1 MVRNNKTEPVE
12 NGLSKEKERDVM
24 YNRFA
29 KGESFMDITREE
41 LKGFGFLVSGV
52 TLFVYTLGF
61 FQILNWVIMAAGI
74 ILIIYGANKSNLWS
88 KVKFS
93 YNYIRQNFFSK
104 KKNNL
109 DEN

>member
-1 MVRNNKTEPVE
+1 MIRNQKSESVE
-12 NGLSKEKERDVM
+12 NGISKDRDILYSSSV
-24 YNRFA
+24 

-41 LKGFGFLVSGV
+41 LKGFGFLVSGL

-74 ILIIYGANKSNLWS
+74 ILTIYGANKSNLWS
-88 KVKFS
+88 KIKFS
-93 YNYIRQNFFSK
+93 YNYIRQNFFK
-104 KKNNL
+104 KKKANL